1 MRDFTL
7 KKIWQKKDRE
17 GFGEV
22 GFCFFIGE
30 NTDLINKVF
39 GMR

>member
-17 GFGEV
+17 GFGNN
-22 GFCFFIGE
+22 GE
-30 NTDLINKVF
+30 NTDLINNVF